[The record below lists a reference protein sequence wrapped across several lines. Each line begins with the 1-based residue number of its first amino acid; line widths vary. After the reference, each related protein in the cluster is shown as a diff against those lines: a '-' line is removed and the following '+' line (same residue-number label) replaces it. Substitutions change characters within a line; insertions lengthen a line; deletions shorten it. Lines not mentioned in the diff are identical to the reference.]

1 MLSELDDTLWHQIPS
16 TFDHVGTSDP
26 RFFDRY
32 WFAIYEPQGR
42 TALQFTLG
50 VYNNM
55 NVVDGGFVVVHG
67 ERQYNLR
74 VSRSLRPRF
83 ETSVGPMCVEV
94 VRPLEEFLLVVEP
107 AEGSDLAHDH
117 HVHGELRWR
126 GVLPPEEEKPHFE
139 RIRGRVAQEYQRFDQ
154 VGVCTGWLDI
164 AGERVELNDWWA
176 CRDHSWGVRPSM
188 GIPEPVT
195 GASVSISKVGSLFS
209 FLFFSTDTLAGHLQ
223 IAERGAERTYL
234 TGLVRDRRNLAA
246 PDVHVVDATLRLE
259 FHEGTR
265 RFRDAVADVVF
276 DDGRRAS
283 IRSSG
288 IGSAIAMPG
297 LGYSGGFDDTL
308 GLGAW
313 RGDNHREI
321 DVWDVSDPA
330 RVVDERG
337 TTSVPVHRIQPV
349 HVTVTG
355 DGVDGEGTGS
365 HTLIANGNL
374 PQYGL
379 S

>member
-1 MLSELDDTLWHQIPS
+1 M
-16 TFDHVGTSDP
+16 
-26 RFFDRY
+26 R
-32 WFAIYEPQGR
+32 
-42 TALQFTLG
+42 
-50 VYNNM
+50 
-55 NVVDGGFVVVHG
+55 
-67 ERQYNLR
+67 
-74 VSRSLRPRF
+74 
-83 ETSVGPMCVEV
+83 VEV
-94 VRPLEEFLLVVEP
+94 VRPLEEFVLVVEP
-107 AEGSDLAHDH
+107 AEGSHLAHAH
-117 HVHGELRWR
+117 HVHGELHWR

-164 AGERVELNDWWA
+164 AGERVELDDWWA

-246 PDVHVVDATLRLE
+246 PDVHVVDAALRLE

-308 GLGAW
+308 GLGVW
-313 RGDNHREI
+313 RGDDHREI
-321 DVWDVSDPA
+321 DVWDVSDAA

-337 TTSVPVHRIQPV
+337 TASVPVHRIQPV
-349 HVTVTG
+349 HVTVSG

-379 S
+379 A